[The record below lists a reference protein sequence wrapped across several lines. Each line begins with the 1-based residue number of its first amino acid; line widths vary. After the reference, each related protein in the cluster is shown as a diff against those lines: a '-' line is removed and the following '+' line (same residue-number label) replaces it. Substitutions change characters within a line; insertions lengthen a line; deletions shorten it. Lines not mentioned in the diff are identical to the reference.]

1 MNMQQILLTL
11 VGATVSIILAILLV
25 WYSKKTIAKA
35 MSRRHILHMLKAGG
49 MSAVE
54 LTDAAKKCNSPVISH
69 KLVPVILVKL
79 QEEGLVQ
86 RASSNKYVIT
96 TKGIESLMSL
106 DSMSK
111 EFQKVA
117 KIIQKISMIG
127 KFVINDMI
135 DRVAMISAIDG
146 TSTGKEIE
154 SAIPVYGTDKQ
165 AIMKEVQTTSAKEQ
179 GGSGQ

>member
-1 MNMQQILLTL
+1 M
-11 VGATVSIILAILLV
+11 LAILLV

-96 TKGIESLMSL
+96 TKGMESLMSL

-111 EFQKVA
+111 EFQRVA
-117 KIIQKISMIG
+117 RIIQKISMVG
-127 KFVINDMI
+127 KFMVNEAI
-135 DRVAMISAIDG
+135 DTVAMISSIDG
-146 TSTGKEIE
+146 SSTGKEIE

-165 AIMKEVQTTSAKEQ
+165 AIVKEVQTTSATEQ